1 MKSGALTSEWLSAFT
16 AVPRELFVPDRIWP
30 GIADG
35 TEQGALVDRALNPE
49 AWLRAVYSDIP
60 LTTQWD
66 DGSHVGEELG
76 NSPTSSNSMPG
87 MVFSMLADLD
97 VRPGHRVLEVGSG
110 TGWNA
115 ALLAH
120 RVGAAN
126 VVTVEYDGDVARQ
139 AEENLR
145 GAGLDVRVIVGDGRL
160 GYATCGPCD
169 RLIATCSIGEV
180 PRAWIEQTTPGGL
193 IVAPWGTGYGGE
205 AVVRLCVGEDGT
217 ATGPFTRSSAFM
229 RIRQQRTERP
239 PFDAYL
245 KGRPWPADGVAS
257 TTRLSPSEIG
267 GWIEQF
273 AIGVRVPGAFWR
285 AERYDDGS
293 YTLWTYATD
302 TRSWASA
309 DHVPGESEFEV
320 VQSGPRKLWD
330 ETEAAFGW
338 WLDHGRPGFERFGLT
353 AGASGQHVWLDRADN
368 PVSVV

>member
-1 MKSGALTSEWLSAFT
+1 
-16 AVPRELFVPDRIWP
+16 
-30 GIADG
+30 
-35 TEQGALVDRALNPE
+35 
-49 AWLRAVYSDIP
+49 
-60 LTTQWD
+60 
-66 DGSHVGEELG
+66 
-76 NSPTSSNSMPG
+76 

-97 VRPGHRVLEVGSG
+97 VSPGHRVLEVGTG

-120 RVGAAN
+120 RAGAAN
-126 VVTVEYDGDVARQ
+126 VVTIEYDGDVARQ
-139 AEENLR
+139 ARENLR
-145 GAGLDVRVIVGDGRL
+145 RAGLSPQLIVGDGLL
-160 GYATCGPCD
+160 GHASGGPYD
-169 RLIATCSIGEV
+169 RLIATCSVGEV
-180 PRAWIEQTTPGGL
+180 PRTWIEQTKPGGI
-193 IVAPWGTGYGGE
+193 IVAPWGTEYGGE
-205 AVVRLCVGEDGT
+205 AVVRLRVGEDGP

-229 RIRQQRTERP
+229 RLRQQRTNRP

-257 TTRLSPSEIG
+257 TTALSPSDIG

-273 AIGVRVPGAFWR
+273 AIGVQLPGAFWR

-309 DHVPGESEFEV
+309 DHVPGEREFEV

-353 AGASGQHVWLDRADN
+353 VDASGQHVWLDRPDN
-368 PVSVV
+368 PVAGARTPRPPYGR